1 MAMNSKHN
9 QYAKKFVQMDKEAL
23 YTLLLS
29 LVIFIFFWGAIFIL
43 QNCQVSLW
51 QMPLW
56 FVVSCIGGYLLSVV
70 GVAVLIKYF
79 MKDFDL
85 DDNK

>member
-1 MAMNSKHN
+1 MNSKHN
-9 QYAKKFVQMDKEAL
+9 HYAKKFVEMDKEAL
-23 YTLLLS
+23 YTLILS
-29 LVIFIFFWGAIFIL
+29 VVIFVFFWGAIFIL
-43 QNCQVSLW
+43 QNCQATLW

-56 FVVSCIGGYLLSVV
+56 FVLSCIGGYLLSVV

-85 DDNK
+85 EDK